1 MIALIALYPFFLF
14 QLYIRKSYGLTILPE
29 VGSTD
34 PNAFWTTEVTIGT
47 QKLNLTVDT
56 GSADL

>member
-1 MIALIALYPFFLF
+1 MLALVASYSIILF
-14 QLYIRKSYGLTILPE
+14 QLYIRKAYGRNILPG

-34 PNAFWTTEVTIGT
+34 PNAYWTTEVTIGT